1 MRAISIYSHSI
12 KSSEALSI
20 KPVATAMP
28 CSGFKSSTR
37 LRQAGATDKETQRG
51 CGLQGCRIAPDPK
64 GWRKNG
70 EYREAVIFL
79 PGVRVARAA
88 ATEPPWHVH
97 RLNSYRGTTHAKWT
111 EQLTWPHIHEK
122 TYPTPPYT
130 VQCNPIT
137 TANRPPASANT
148 HSNRVYGPHHR
159 SLISASPHGIP
170 ASLRSSHG

>member
-12 KSSEALSI
+12 KSSKALSK

-28 CSGFKSSTR
+28 CSGFNRRCVYVRPGKR
-37 LRQAGATDKETQRG
+37 GEGATCMYAGSHPT
-51 CGLQGCRIAPDPK
+51 
-64 GWRKNG
+64 RKAGGKSG

-111 EQLTWPHIHEK
+111 EQLTWPHIRANA
-122 TYPTPPYT
+122 YPTPPHT

-148 HSNRVYGPHHR
+148 HSNRVYRPHHR